1 MSHHHML
8 TPIVYAP
15 QVQPKKT
22 EPKKSRIQMRGA
34 GSVDGTDE
42 AGETFEAVGVRLP
55 LQNFAPIEGADQKP
69 QHPKGRLSEGTLKAM
84 LQAQEL
90 QS

>member
-1 MSHHHML
+1 MSHHML
-8 TPIVYAP
+8 MPVVYTPEVK
-15 QVQPKKT
+15 PKKL

-34 GSVDGTDE
+34 GAVDGADDS
-42 AGETFEAVGVRLP
+42 GETFEPGGITLP

-90 QS
+90 EL

>member
-1 MSHHHML
+1 MSHHML
-8 TPIVYAP
+8 MPIAYTPEVK
-15 QVQPKKT
+15 PKKL
-22 EPKKSRIQMRGA
+22 EPKKSRVQMRGA

-42 AGETFEAVGVRLP
+42 AGETFEPAGIGLP

-90 QS
+90 EL